1 MSKTEI
7 TLDDGKILATTDL
20 YVEGLHDGKAEWRD
34 FYQVIS
40 PMWPAV
46 FTTDP
51 DPDDQ

>member
-1 MSKTEI
+1 MSTRDI
-7 TLDDGKILATTDL
+7 TLDDGKILATTGL
-20 YVEGLHDGKAEWRD
+20 YVEGLHGGKAEWRD

-46 FTTDP
+46 VATDP

>member
-7 TLDDGKILATTDL
+7 TLDEGKILATTDL

-40 PMWPAV
+40 PMWPAIV
-46 FTTDP
+46 TSP
-51 DPDDQ
+51 HPDDQ